1 MEFAI
6 TFQDGDGPA
15 DLEIAIAGVPDAE
28 SFLLL
33 NGRLTADPRFRAG
46 LRIVADCSALD
57 TSGLSDEEVQSLSEQ
72 MVERDWN
79 YAPSAVAIIAP
90 DEQTF
95 SAVRAYRAHVGG
107 SRSNR
112 HLFSS
117 RAEAIAWLEDQGD

>member
-72 MVERDWN
+72 MVERDWD
-79 YAPSAVAIIAP
+79 YAPSAVATIAP

-112 HLFSS
+112 HLFRS